1 MEFPD
6 KSELS
11 PVEWIKVSVCEDATV
26 YHDATIG
33 VPSGLSDEEV
43 YDFLHQDLIQNR
55 IFKEEN
61 RTIGYDELNHFDWFR
76 EGAENPS

>member
-6 KSELS
+6 KSEVS
-11 PVEWIKVSVCEDATV
+11 PVEWITVTVREDATI

-43 YDFLHQDLIQNR
+43 FDFLHQDLIQNR
-55 IFKEEN
+55 IYEEEN
-61 RTIGYDELNHFDWFR
+61 RTIEYGRTTDFDWFR